1 MCIHSLLSLLLSG
14 ILIYRVHN
22 AQHYSAETKRLNVL
36 FKFNRLSEIVCG
48 CLLLERLSL
57 NLWSDPFFKSS
68 TILRFV
74 DENHKM
80 RIFMN

>member
-14 ILIYRVHN
+14 ILIYRIHN
-22 AQHYSAETKRLNVL
+22 VQHYNSTETKQLNVL

-57 NLWSDPFFKSS
+57 NLRPDLFSF
-68 TILRFV
+68 
-74 DENHKM
+74 
-80 RIFMN
+80 IFEAF